1 MQDVK
6 NRLSALRNFF
16 KAKSGTD
23 TVFIAEDGTE
33 YRTRDDPFE
42 YLRVHGAYTHDG
54 RRIVRFPHPASGVDP
69 LSLSLYELLD
79 EAIEAGRLDCPEEL
93 ESDPL

>member
-6 NRLSALRNFF
+6 NRISALRNFF

-54 RRIVRFPHPASGVDP
+54 RRIVRFPHPTSGVDP

-79 EAIEAGRLDCPEEL
+79 EAIEAGRLAWPEEL

>member
-16 KAKSGTD
+16 KAKSSTD
-23 TVFIAEDGTE
+23 TVFIIEDGTE

-42 YLRVHGAYTHDG
+42 YLRVYGAYTHDG
-54 RRIVRFPHPASGVDP
+54 RRIVRFPHPVSGVDP

-79 EAIEAGRLDCPEEL
+79 EAIEAGRLGWPEEL